1 VAVTESAQRVRAPS
15 GGRKPLTTEDP
26 TLVHDLEALVE
37 PTIRCDPSRPCGGPA
52 TRSGRAPQTVGA
64 ILARASQLWQRRR
77 EATEEGGQSM
87 YAIVRR
93 NTYDEAKLARDRQK
107 LDEFDRLH
115 AQQPGFRGHLSI
127 DAGDG
132 STIVVNVW
140 ESEAHALAGL
150 EVLRSTVPRLV
161 EPLLA
166 SESELIAAGPV
177 VANDL
182 LPR

>member
-1 VAVTESAQRVRAPS
+1 
-15 GGRKPLTTEDP
+15 
-26 TLVHDLEALVE
+26 
-37 PTIRCDPSRPCGGPA
+37 
-52 TRSGRAPQTVGA
+52 
-64 ILARASQLWQRRR
+64 
-77 EATEEGGQSM
+77 M

-93 NTYDEAKLARDRQK
+93 NTYDQARLARDREK
-107 LDEFDRLH
+107 LAEFDRLH

-140 ESEAHALAGL
+140 GSKEQALAGL
-150 EVLRSTVPRLV
+150 EELRSEVPRLV